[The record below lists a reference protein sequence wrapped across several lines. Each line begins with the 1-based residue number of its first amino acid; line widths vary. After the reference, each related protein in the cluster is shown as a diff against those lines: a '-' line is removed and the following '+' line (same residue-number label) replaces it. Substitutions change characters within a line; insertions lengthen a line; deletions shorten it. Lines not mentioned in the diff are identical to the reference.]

1 MLNHFFILTL
11 TMTTSV
17 SSISALS
24 NCITICSTSHLISH
38 LPQSTTCYGG
48 ACLQLE
54 KNYNRFSIADS
65 GTDTPHQ
72 VKLAITIFSISNI
85 EIDEGSFE
93 VEMWLQLTWQD
104 DRLRVCQCRERGNR
118 KFIKLSGELEDV
130 IWMPDLEVM
139 NLLDVEKE
147 VGLSKH
153 GGVRLVNH
161 ENTTGVLYDMKI
173 QAVINCHFIA
183 SWFPFDSNLCVV
195 RIGSDLHPAS
205 QMVISMDKLPDL
217 KMKSSIG
224 FDFTLEKLDDEQSSY
239 FPLSRYSGGEFQCV
253 GFKIGFRRIPVSIM
267 YQYTAMIGIMVIMT
281 TLTVIL
287 PSTTVD
293 RLGPIGVIL
302 IGALTVY
309 YTVSLNFPR
318 PATGLSPLVI
328 YVLTG
333 LGICYFSLIEL
344 CLVLKVRRQD
354 NHAWV
359 ERVDKTFLGLGLITW
374 VISTLV
380 LWLGGQFLADKCA
393 NGFKGESGACYHNV
407 DF

>member
-1 MLNHFFILTL
+1 MFFRMLNHFFILTL
-11 TMTTSV
+11 TVMTSV
-17 SSISALS
+17 TSISALS
-24 NCITICSTSHLISH
+24 NCNTICSTLISH

-65 GTDTPHQ
+65 GTDMPYQ
-72 VKLAITIFSISNI
+72 VKLAITIFSISNV

-130 IWMPDLEVM
+130 IWMPDLGVM

-224 FDFTLEKLDDEQSSY
+224 FDFTLEKLDEEQSSY
-239 FPLSRYSGGEFQCV
+239 FPLSSYSGGEFQSV
-253 GFKIGFRRIPVSIM
+253 GFKIGFRRISASIM
-267 YQYTAMIGIMVIMT
+267 YQYTAMIGIIVIMT
-281 TLTVIL
+281 TLTVMMMYVFQIL
-287 PSTTVD
+287 GHFIFVT
-293 RLGPIGVIL
+293 
-302 IGALTVY
+302 A
-309 YTVSLNFPR
+309 
-318 PATGLSPLVI
+318 A
-328 YVLTG
+328 
-333 LGICYFSLIEL
+333 
-344 CLVLKVRRQD
+344 
-354 NHAWV
+354 H
-359 ERVDKTFLGLGLITW
+359 
-374 VISTLV
+374 
-380 LWLGGQFLADKCA
+380 
-393 NGFKGESGACYHNV
+393 
-407 DF
+407 